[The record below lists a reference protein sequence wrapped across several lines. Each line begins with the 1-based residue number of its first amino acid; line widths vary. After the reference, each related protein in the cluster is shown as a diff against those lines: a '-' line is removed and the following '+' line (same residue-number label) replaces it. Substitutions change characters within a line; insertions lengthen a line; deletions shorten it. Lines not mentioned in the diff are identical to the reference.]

1 MSVQPVC
8 DPAYETIADPGTWI
22 VAYDWEIR
30 AYRRLRVQ
38 RVLFGRN
45 VTPVDPDALLEPD
58 YLPVGCS
65 PAKAAQG
72 RKAAEVLRYR
82 TDVAVL
88 ECLRA
93 HGPLKINE
101 IVKLTGKNR
110 DTVTAALHRRPH
122 WFGSH
127 GAYKKRIWY
136 AREDA
141 IP

>member
-1 MSVQPVC
+1 MTPTY
-8 DPAYETIADPGTWI
+8 DTINEPI
-22 VAYDWEIR
+22 
-30 AYRRLRVQ
+30 AYRVCYDPTGVPRWQVRPTQ
-38 RVLFGRN
+38 AVLLGRN

-65 PAKAAQG
+65 PAKAAQA
-72 RKAAEVLRYR
+72 RKAAEALRYR

-93 HGPLKINE
+93 HGPLKIND
-101 IVKLTGKNR
+101 IARLTGKNR